1 MLLQLIGNLMN
12 HQYDMHLKKKKI
24 LLRHMSE
31 EKHSNTIHSLRLAE
45 IARCPSC
52 ANPWEID
59 IIENDPD
66 LRRQYERMK
75 INPLRVSYAGNG
87 VVRYYK

>member
-1 MLLQLIGNLMN
+1 
-12 HQYDMHLKKKKI
+12 MHLKKKKI

-52 ANPWEID
+52 ANPWEMD

-66 LRRQYERMK
+66 LKRQYERMRD
-75 INPLRVSYAGNG
+75 NPLQIKYVGRG
-87 VVRYYK
+87 VTCYQR